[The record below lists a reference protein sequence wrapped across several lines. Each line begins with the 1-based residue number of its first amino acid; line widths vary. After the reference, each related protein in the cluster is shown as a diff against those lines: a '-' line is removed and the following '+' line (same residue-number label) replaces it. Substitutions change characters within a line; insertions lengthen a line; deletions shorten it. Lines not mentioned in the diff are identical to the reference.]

1 VDAIAKEKG
10 LHMVFSI
17 ADSGILWP
25 DPGLDLTAEVI
36 KRFDAAS
43 KSGTKK

>member
-1 VDAIAKEKG
+1 
-10 LHMVFSI
+10 MVFSI

-43 KSGTKK
+43 KPGTAPKK